1 MNTTSPQAYCPLC
14 FARFDASAIEF
25 CTRDGARLRPVESLG
40 QRWEGRTVAGRYQIG
55 RFLGSGGMAEVFEA
69 VDIADGH
76 RVALKLIRPQA
87 LAEATNV
94 ERFRR
99 EAQLVAMIDHANV
112 VKVESFGALED
123 GIWYMA
129 LELLEGRSLE
139 DALEAGPLDPALAL
153 DVALQVCDA
162 LAAAHAKQIIHRD
175 LKPANIFLHGAG
187 EGRVTVKLLDLG
199 IAKLLGESESNLT
212 ATGMVFG
219 TPEYM
224 SPEQALGKPL
234 DTRSDLYAFG
244 VLLFRLFL
252 GGVPFEAD
260 SFVGVL
266 TKQVTE
272 PPRWPKQ
279 TPSGV
284 PAGLEA
290 IVMKAL
296 AKNPDRRHASALEL
310 RAALEALG
318 SEVGAAT
325 WRRTEA
331 RPTVHARPSRRL
343 TIRRVRLAEAG
354 AALDQEAVEIA
365 EGVYWVGRREGVA
378 LERNTYLCT
387 YRGNGAA
394 INVLVDPGPPK
405 DLATIAAKVG
415 SLCGSLEK
423 IDLIFLNHQD
433 PDVSANAAVI
443 QELNPRAHVW
453 CSEDAWRLVHFYGL
467 KPKGYSAIE
476 HFRDRTTTLV
486 TGHVVSFIPTPY
498 CHFRGA
504 VMYYDRSSR
513 TLFSGDLFGGLSSR
527 GEGLLADASWS
538 GVDIFHQLYMPS
550 REALRRAVDAVWR
563 LDPLPLTIAPQHGA
577 LIQGERIPEL
587 LARVEELEVGL
598 DLLRD
603 EVAQESYVLALNEI
617 LAGLARSLGAAR
629 ADELVSAFSA
639 DGTFPNLVLFE
650 GPLQVSSIKI
660 EPRAALCA
668 LLGGVARALDDEGR
682 AALGALVADAST
694 RHGLELSPPEWCR

>member
-1 MNTTSPQAYCPLC
+1 MTDRPQAYCPLC
-14 FARFDASAIEF
+14 LARYDAGSIEF
-25 CTRDGARLRPVESLG
+25 CTRDGGRLRPVESLG
-40 QRWEGRTVAGRYQIG
+40 QRWEGRTIAGRYQIG

-69 VDIADGH
+69 TDVADGH
-76 RVALKLIRPQA
+76 KVALKLIRPQA
-87 LAEATNV
+87 LAEASNV

-99 EAQLVAMIDHANV
+99 EAQLVAMIDHENV
-112 VKVESFGALED
+112 VKVEDYGAIE
-123 GIWYMA
+123 GGVWYMA
-129 LELLEGRSLE
+129 LELLVGRSLE
-139 DALEAGPLDPALAL
+139 DALERGPLEPALAL
-153 DVALQVCDA
+153 EVALQVCDA

-175 LKPANIFLHGAG
+175 LKPANIFLHEHGA
-187 EGRVTVKLLDLG
+187 EQVTVKLLDLG
-199 IAKLLGESESNLT
+199 IAKLLGDSESNLT

-224 SPEQALGKPL
+224 SPEQALGKSL
-234 DTRSDLYAFG
+234 DTRSDLYAVG
-244 VLLFRLFL
+244 VLLYRLFL

-272 PPRWPKQ
+272 PPRWPRQ
-279 TPSGV
+279 TPPGI

-296 AKNPDRRHASALEL
+296 EKNPDRRQASVRELRGALETL
-310 RAALEALG
+310 RG
-318 SEVGAAT
+318 TVGTAIWQRA
-325 WRRTEA
+325 EG
-331 RPTVHARPSRRL
+331 PVTVHARPSRRL
-343 TIRRVRLAEAG
+343 TIRRVKLAEAG
-354 AALDQEAVEIA
+354 SALDQEAVELA
-365 EGVYWVGRREGVA
+365 EGIYWVGRREGVS

-387 YRGNGAA
+387 YRGNGAGL
-394 INVLVDPGPPK
+394 NVLIDPGPPK
-405 DLATIAAKVG
+405 DLATISAKVS

-467 KPKGYSAIE
+467 KPKGYSAVE
-476 HFRDRTTTLV
+476 HFRDRTTALI

-513 TLFSGDLFGGLSSR
+513 TLFSGDLFGGLSTQ
-527 GEGLLADASWS
+527 GEGLLADSSWG

-577 LIQGERIPEL
+577 LVQGERIPEL
-587 LARVEELEVGL
+587 LARIEELEVGL

-603 EVAQESYVLALNEI
+603 EVGQESYVLALNEI
-617 LAGLARSLGAAR
+617 LSGLAGALGAAR
-629 ADELVSAFSA
+629 VEELVTVYSV
-639 DGTFPNLVLFE
+639 DGSFPNLVLFDA
-650 GPLQVSSIKI
+650 PLQVASIKI

-668 LLGGVARALDDEGR
+668 LLGGIARALDDGGR
-682 AALGALVADAST
+682 ATVGALVAEASA
-694 RHGLELSPPEWCR
+694 RHGLELAPSEWCRY